1 MLCLGTISD
10 RPGHFDKL
18 FRTCHEIAQLPFSN
32 DGYVAIDDNGIRY
45 ENKIIN
51 FSGTLVNIALQC
63 DEQYYC
69 LASEV
74 PSIDEPLF

>member
-1 MLCLGTISD
+1 M
-10 RPGHFDKL
+10 
-18 FRTCHEIAQLPFSN
+18 E
-32 DGYVAIDDNGIRY
+32 IRY
-45 ENKIIN
+45 ENKDIN
-51 FSGTLVNIALQC
+51 FSGTLVNIALRC